1 MSAFDEQNHQ
11 NTLSLLGSALAKPS
25 DRDVLRDLFE
35 KHADWHDTGTGTQAF
50 IEVECAADLAATW
63 ADEQMNPDGPV
74 AA

>member
-11 NTLSLLGSALAKPS
+11 NTLSLLGEALAKPS

-50 IEVECAADLAATW
+50 IEVEVAADLAATW
-63 ADEQMNPDGPV
+63 ADGQMNPGSVP
-74 AA
+74 A